1 MKQLAVFLITF
12 FVVSGLSAQYI
23 YNDFDT
29 NQNEDFLGWPGLPV
43 ITANPDPSGVNTS
56 PNVAQWERTGE
67 QWAHVYCNLDG
78 KIDFTTGTAFNVK
91 VYSPIACDVLFKLE
105 DQANGSIFTELTSSI
120 TATDQWV
127 ELEFDFTNGQS
138 GLYDKIVVFFDFAST
153 TSNIFYFDDVTGPEY
168 GAGVEPKPYL
178 ALDVQDNF
186 ENDGWSTIEDWKFQ
200 DTELVDLSVT
210 ADPVDPTNN
219 VADYNRSG
227 NFEYTN
233 AQFILDHRMDL
244 TIRNKFELKV
254 FFPSSNDY
262 TGLMTPTAAI
272 KLQNSLLGGNAWMT
286 QTEVIQTV
294 TTFDS
299 WVTFTFDFSA
309 AADSMNYD
317 QVVVQMGGEG
327 HLVPGQFYFD
337 DIFLLGSSGNGTLTF
352 NPPDGATNIDIS
364 VNPTL
369 SFSVPITLANGDE
382 ITNSDIASLVTF
394 KLDDAGGANV
404 AYTGSINNEKTVI
417 TIDPDDELL
426 NAQMYYLGLGDAVI
440 RYVDADLIP
449 AQNITFTTE
458 TGPKPYLALPVQD
471 NFENNGWGTISN
483 WKFQDPELL
492 DLEITTDPQNAANH
506 VADYNR
512 SGSFEWTNAQFIL
525 DHRMDLSNMNIFE
538 LSVYLPSSNDYSGL
552 LTPTAAIK
560 LQNSLLGPDAWTTQT
575 EIKLTVT
582 DFDAWVTLEFEFAG
596 IADSVNYDQ
605 VVVQIGGEG
614 HLVPAQFYFDD
625 LMLKQVVGVTKNP
638 GNQSK
643 LFPNPVN
650 DYLHISGN
658 ENISNV
664 VIRNMAGQIVLQQS
678 LNVLRVNVT
687 NLNPGIYTIEL
698 KEDNK
703 TISYHKFI
711 RK

>member
-1 MKQLAVFLITF
+1 MKHLAILIMTF

-23 YNDFDT
+23 YNDFDA
-29 NQNEDFLGWPGLPV
+29 NQNEEFLGWPNLPV

-78 KIDFTTGTAFNVK
+78 KVDFTTGTVFKVQ

-120 TATDQWV
+120 TATGQWV

-138 GLYDKIVVFFDFAST
+138 GLYDKIVIFFDFAST

-200 DTELVDLSVT
+200 DPELVDLNII

-227 NFEYTN
+227 NFEWTN

-244 TIRNKFELKV
+244 TIRNKFELMV

-286 QTEVIQTV
+286 QTEIINTI
-294 TTFDS
+294 TIFDS
-299 WVTFTFDFSA
+299 WVTLTFDFSA

-352 NPPDGATNIDIS
+352 DPPNGATNVEIS
-364 VNPTL
+364 VSPTL
-369 SFSVPITLANGDE
+369 NFSVPVTLANGDE

-394 KLDDAGGANV
+394 RLDDAGGPNV

-426 NAQMYYLGLGDAVI
+426 NAQMYFVGLGDEVI
-440 RYVDADLIP
+440 RYDGADLIP

-458 TGPKPYLALPVQD
+458 TAPKPYLALPVQD
-471 NFENNGWGTISN
+471 NFENDGWGTIN
-483 WKFQDPELL
+483 DWKFQDPELL
-492 DLEITTDPQNAANH
+492 DLEITTDPQNASNH

-525 DHRMDLSNMNIFE
+525 DHRMDLSSLNIFE
-538 LSVYLPSSNDYSGL
+538 LSVYLPSSNDYSGE

-575 EIKLTVT
+575 EIKLTVS
-582 DFDAWVTLEFEFAG
+582 DFDSWVTLEFEFAG

-625 LMLKQVVGVTKNP
+625 LMLKQVVGITENP
-638 GNQSK
+638 GHQVK
-643 LFPNPVN
+643 LFPNPVK
-650 DYLHISGN
+650 DFLHISGN
-658 ENISNV
+658 EEISNV
-664 VIRNMAGQIVLQQS
+664 VIRNIAGQIVLAQPI
-678 LNVLRVNVT
+678 NALRVGVADM
-687 NLNPGIYTIEL
+687 NPGIYTIEL
-698 KEDNK
+698 KEGNK